1 MMEIG
6 KTDVFAEW
14 IDGLREICRRSAG

>member
-14 IDGLREICRRSAG
+14 IDGLREICRRSVG